1 MPNTEMLVATVER
14 ITYYNEENGYTVA
27 QVTPE
32 GREYTVT
39 AVGSLLEVSPGESL
53 RLYGQWASHPRYGRQ
68 FQVERYATVL
78 PATVAGIEK
87 YLGSG
92 LIKGIGPVTARR
104 IVRRFKLDTLRIIEE
119 EPGRLREVLGV
130 GKQRVG
136 LIREAW
142 QEQKAIKEVML
153 FLQGHNVSTSH
164 AVKIYKT
171 YGDASIDVVRN
182 DPYRLARDIYGIG
195 FLTADK
201 IARELGLAHDSPQR
215 VQAGVSYTLSQMAD
229 DGHVFAPRGELV
241 YESAR
246 MLDVP
251 AALVA
256 EGIEALAAGQE
267 LRVEPLTYPL
277 PGDSGDDGAPGPPPD
292 RVEEERAV
300 YLPAFYYG
308 EVGVANRLRTLL
320 NVARSR
326 LAFYREANLERVL
339 DHLAEEEGLALNEG
353 QRTAVQMALT
363 HKVTVLTGGPGT
375 GKTTAVRTVIRL
387 LEAKGYSY
395 ALAAP
400 TGRAAKRLAEA
411 TGREARTLHRLLEFK
426 PQHGFRFQRN
436 EENPLE
442 ADMVIVDETSM
453 LDLLLANNL
462 LKAVHPESHLLL
474 VGDVDQLP
482 SVGAGN
488 VLHDVI
494 DSGVA
499 AVTRLTEIFRQ
510 AAGSYIVVNAHRI
523 NQGQMPLFP
532 GEATDFFLFP
542 ADDAERAA
550 DLVVDIVQNR
560 IPARFGFDPMDDV
573 QVLSPLHRG
582 AAGVAELNRRLQEAL
597 NPPAAGKPER
607 RRGSQVLRL
616 GDRVM
621 QVRNNYDK
629 EVYNGDMGRIVAVD
643 TVNQSLAVEIDGR
656 PVEYDFSETDELI
669 HAYAVSVHKSQ
680 GSEYRAVVLPVL
692 TQHYVML
699 QRNLLYTGVTRAR
712 ELVVLVGN
720 RRALAISVGNAKI
733 GDRHTALDVR
743 LRGEPAAGS
752 SGGDGR

>member
-1 MPNTEMLVATVER
+1 MPTPEMLVATVER

-39 AVGSLLEVSPGESL
+39 AVGNLLEVSPGESL
-53 RLYGQWASHPRYGRQ
+53 RLYGQWAVHPRYGRQ
-68 FQVERYATVL
+68 FQVERYTTVL
-78 PATVAGIEK
+78 PATAAGIEK

-119 EPGRLREVLGV
+119 EPQRLREVLGV
-130 GKQRVG
+130 GKHRVA
-136 LIREAW
+136 LIEKAW
-142 QEQKAIKEVML
+142 EEQKAIKEVML
-153 FLQGHNVSTSH
+153 FLQSHNVSTSH
-164 AVKIYKT
+164 AVKIFKS
-171 YGDASIDVVRN
+171 YGDASIDVVRH

-215 VQAGVSYTLSQMAD
+215 VQAGVAYTLSQMAD

-246 MLDVP
+246 MLEVRP
-251 AALVA
+251 ALVA
-256 EGIEALAAGQE
+256 EGIEALAASQE
-267 LRVEPLTYPL
+267 VRVEPLTYL
-277 PGDSGDDGAPGPPPD
+277 KPGGPPTEGVLDQPLTQ
-292 RVEEERAV
+292 VQEERAV
-300 YLPAFYYG
+300 YLPPFYHG
-308 EVGVANRLRTLL
+308 EVGVANRLRTIL
-320 NVARSR
+320 NVAHSR
-326 LAFYREANLERVL
+326 LGFYREANLERVF
-339 DHLAEEEGLALNEG
+339 DHLAEERGLALNEG
-353 QRTAVQMALT
+353 QRAAVRMALT

-387 LEAKGYSY
+387 LEAKGCSY

-411 TGREARTLHRLLEFK
+411 TDREAKTIHRLLEFK
-426 PQHGFRFQRN
+426 PQHGFQFQRN

-453 LDLLLANNL
+453 LDLLLANHL

-488 VLHDVI
+488 VLRDVI

-499 AVTRLTEIFRQ
+499 AVMRVTEIFRQ
-510 AAGSYIVVNAHRI
+510 AEGSLIVENAHRI
-523 NQGQMPLFP
+523 NRGEMPVFSRA
-532 GEATDFFLFP
+532 ATDFFLFP
-542 ADDAERAA
+542 AQDAEHAA
-550 DLVVDIVQNR
+550 DLVVDLVQNR
-560 IPARFGFDPMDDV
+560 IPARFRLDPLEEI

-582 AAGVAELNRRLQEAL
+582 AAGVGELNRRLQEAL
-597 NPPAAGKPER
+597 NPMGQAKPER
-607 RRGSQVLRL
+607 RRGAQVYRL

-629 EVYNGDMGRIVAVD
+629 EVFNGDMGRIVALD
-643 TVNQSLAVEIDGR
+643 TVNQSLTVEIDGR
-656 PVEYDFSETDELI
+656 PVAYDFSEMDELV
-669 HAYAVSVHKSQ
+669 HAYAISVHKSQ

-699 QRNLLYTGVTRAR
+699 QRNLLYTAVTRAK

-720 RRALAISVGNAKI
+720 RRAIAIAVGNDRI
-733 GDRHTALDVR
+733 SERHTALDVR
-743 LRGEPAAGS
+743 LRAAE
-752 SGGDGR
+752 GGM

>member
-1 MPNTEMLVATVER
+1 MPTPEMLVATVER

-32 GREYTVT
+32 GRDYTVT

-53 RLYGQWASHPRYGRQ
+53 RMHGQWALHPRYGRQ
-68 FQVERYATVL
+68 FQVERYATIL

-104 IVRRFKLDTLRIIEE
+104 IVRRFKLDTLRIVEE
-119 EPGRLREVLGV
+119 EPQRLREVLGV
-130 GKQRVG
+130 GKHRVA
-136 LIREAW
+136 LIEKAW
-142 QEQKAIKEVML
+142 EEQKAIKEVML
-153 FLQGHNVSTSH
+153 FLQSHNVSTSH
-164 AVKIYKT
+164 AVKIFRT
-171 YGDASIDVVRN
+171 YGDASIDVVRHN
-182 DPYRLARDIYGIG
+182 PYRLARDIHGIG

-215 VQAGVSYTLSQMAD
+215 VQAGVAYTLSQMAD

-246 MLDVP
+246 MLDVAP
-251 AALVA
+251 ALVA
-256 EGIEALAAGQE
+256 DGIEALAASQE
-267 LRVEPLTYPL
+267 VRVEPLAYPEVREGWREGRPDQPPAEL
-277 PGDSGDDGAPGPPPD
+277 REDG
-292 RVEEERAV
+292 VV
-300 YLPAFYYG
+300 YLPPFYHG
-308 EVGVANRLRTLL
+308 EIGVANRLRTIL

-326 LAFYREANLERVL
+326 LGFYREANLERVF
-339 DHLAEEEGLALNEG
+339 DHLARQRGLTLNEG
-353 QRTAVQMALT
+353 QRAAVRMALT

-387 LEAKGYSY
+387 LEARGYSY

-411 TGREARTLHRLLEFK
+411 TGREAKTIHRLLEFK
-426 PQHGFRFQRN
+426 PQAGFRFQRN

-453 LDLLLANNL
+453 LDLLLANSL

-488 VLHDVI
+488 VLHDII
-494 DSGVA
+494 DSGVV
-499 AVTRLTEIFRQ
+499 AVMRLSEIFRQ
-510 AAGSYIVVNAHRI
+510 AEGSLIVENAHRI
-523 NQGQMPLFP
+523 NRGEMPAFSRA
-532 GEATDFFLFP
+532 ATDFFLFP
-542 ADDAERAA
+542 AEDAEQAA
-550 DLVVDIVQNR
+550 DLVVDLVQKR
-560 IPARFGFDPMDDV
+560 IPDRFGFDPLEEI

-582 AAGVAELNRRLQEAL
+582 AAGVGALNRRLQEAL
-597 NPPAAGKPER
+597 NPPGQAKPER
-607 RRGSQVLRL
+607 RRGAQVFRV

-621 QVRNNYDK
+621 QVRNNYEK
-629 EVYNGDMGRIVAVD
+629 EVFNGDMGRILALD
-643 TVNQSLAVEIDGR
+643 AVNQVLTAQIDGQA
-656 PVEYDFSETDELI
+656 VEYDFSELDELI

-699 QRNLLYTGVTRAR
+699 QRNLLYTAVTRAK

-720 RRALAISVGNAKI
+720 RRAIAIAVGNDKI
-733 GDRHTALDVR
+733 GERHTALDVR
-743 LRGEPAAGS
+743 LRTA
-752 SGGDGR
+752 

>member
-1 MPNTEMLVATVER
+1 MSTPEMLVATVER

-32 GREYTVT
+32 GRDYTVT

-53 RLYGQWASHPRYGRQ
+53 RLYGQWAVHPRYGRQ
-68 FQVERYATVL
+68 FQAERYTTVL

-104 IVRRFKLDTLRIIEE
+104 IVRRFRLDTLRIIEE
-119 EPGRLREVLGV
+119 EPQRLREVLGV
-130 GKQRVG
+130 GKHRVA
-136 LIREAW
+136 LIEKAW
-142 QEQKAIKEVML
+142 EEQKAIKEVMV

-164 AVKIYKT
+164 AVKIFKT
-171 YGDASIDVVRN
+171 YGDASIDVVRQ

-201 IARELGLAHDSPQR
+201 IARELGLAHDGPQR
-215 VQAGVSYTLSQMAD
+215 IQAGVAYTLSQMAD
-229 DGHVFAPRGELV
+229 DGHVFVPGGQLV
-241 YESAR
+241 HESAR
-246 MLDVP
+246 MLDVAP
-251 AALVA
+251 ALVA
-256 EGIEALAAGQE
+256 EGIDALAASQE
-267 LRVEPLTYPL
+267 LRVEPLTYPQ
-277 PGDSGDDGAPGPPPD
+277 PDRGQTEGAPGAHPPPL
-292 RVEEERAV
+292 REERAV
-300 YLPAFYYG
+300 YLPPFYHG
-308 EVGVANRLRTLL
+308 EIGVANRLRTIL

-326 LAFYREANLERVL
+326 LAFYREADLDRVFE
-339 DHLAEEEGLALNEG
+339 HLAQQRGLALNEG
-353 QRTAVQMALT
+353 QRTAVAMALT
-363 HKVTVLTGGPGT
+363 NKVTVLTGGPGT

-411 TGREARTLHRLLEFK
+411 TGREAKTIHRLLEFK
-426 PQHGFRFQRN
+426 PQRGFQFQRN
-436 EENPLE
+436 EERPLE
-442 ADMVIVDETSM
+442 ADMVIVDESSM
-453 LDLLLANNL
+453 LDLLLANHL

-488 VLHDVI
+488 VLCDVI

-499 AVTRLTEIFRQ
+499 TVRRLTEIFRQ
-510 AAGSYIVVNAHRI
+510 AEGSLIVGNAHRI
-523 NQGQMPLFP
+523 NR
-532 GEATDFFLFP
+532 GEIPMFSRDATDFFLFP
-542 ADDAERAA
+542 AEDAEQAA
-550 DLVVDIVQNR
+550 DLVVDLVQNR
-560 IPARFGFDPMDDV
+560 IPSKFGLDPLKEI

-582 AAGVAELNRRLQEAL
+582 AAGVGELNRRLQEAL
-597 NPPAAGKPER
+597 NPGGPAKPER
-607 RRGSQVLRL
+607 HRGSYVYRL

-629 EVYNGDMGRIVAVD
+629 EVFNGDMGRIVALD
-643 TVNQSLAVEIDGR
+643 AVNQSLTAEIDGR
-656 PVEYDFSETDELI
+656 PVTYDFSEMDELV

-680 GSEYRAVVLPVL
+680 GSEYRAIVLPVL

-699 QRNLLYTGVTRAR
+699 QRNLLYTAVTRAK

-720 RRALAISVGNAKI
+720 RRAIAIAVGNDKI
-733 GDRHTALDVR
+733 GERHTALDVR
-743 LRGEPAAGS
+743 LRQKPS
-752 SGGDGR
+752 RHVS